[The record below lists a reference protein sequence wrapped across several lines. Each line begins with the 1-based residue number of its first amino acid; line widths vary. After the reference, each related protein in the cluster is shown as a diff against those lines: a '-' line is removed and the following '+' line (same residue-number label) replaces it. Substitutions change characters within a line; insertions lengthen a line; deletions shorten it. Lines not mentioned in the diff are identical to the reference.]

1 MGLSKNKSINQSN
14 NKSIKTEANEAAGW
28 HLLLLRL
35 FEGPLLNNVSVCSLY
50 FQATANQHSRIPF
63 PLEQWPRPPL
73 FRVDVGLQ
81 PSPEP
86 ASQSVNQSV
95 LGALVEAREGWQQ
108 FRKLTP
114 PPSLP
119 PPPPKQLS
127 FYSKPA
133 SFTPRLAGNED
144 LTGVPPSMGSIS
156 LLFKLVC
163 KDMKA
168 GHDHGGLS

>member
-35 FEGPLLNNVSVCSLY
+35 FEGPLLNNVSVSSLY
-50 FQATANQHSRIPF
+50 FQATANQHTRIPF
-63 PLEQWPRPPL
+63 PLEQWPRPSL
-73 FRVDVGLQ
+73 FRVDVE

-86 ASQSVNQSV
+86 ASQSVR
-95 LGALVEAREGWQQ
+95 AGWQQ
-108 FRKLTP
+108 FRKLT
-114 PPSLP
+114 P

-127 FYSKPA
+127 FYSKHA

-144 LTGVPPSMGSIS
+144 LTGVPPCMGSIS